1 MRKMLLALL
10 GVATLALFGANQS
23 LAAPASG
30 SSIAAGLND
39 IRNFE
44 NVRTFCYNRN
54 TGQFAHWGQ
63 CRVVCNYY
71 GPGGQC
77 RKVTW

>member
-1 MRKMLLALL
+1 MRKLALL
-10 GVATLALFGANQS
+10 GVATLGLFGANQA

-30 SSIAAGLND
+30 ALIVAGLND

-44 NVRTFCYNRN
+44 NVRAFCYNKN
-54 TGQFAHWGQ
+54 TGAFAHWGQ

-77 RKVTW
+77 RKVIW

>member
-10 GVATLALFGANQS
+10 GVATLALFGATQ
-23 LAAPASG
+23 
-30 SSIAAGLND
+30 SIAAP
-39 IRNFE
+39 
-44 NVRTFCYNRN
+44 TFCYSKT
-54 TGQFAHWGQ
+54 TGAFAHWGK

-77 RKVTW
+77 RKVAW